1 MPPSLPQSSAPAPR
15 SFCSQPLQP
24 VGSQKPESPSRDTL
38 TGAHLSQACLWAD
51 VDFVLGQN
59 QVPIPGEGVPPPLCK
74 PGPPLQ
80 QGKTGLLPRAG
91 TVGLV
96 LAANSGTCSAG
107 PAPGSPVV
115 TEGPAPCPGPQ
126 QMVHWGR
133 HPPHSR
139 GLCRCTRPKV
149 LGAPRNCF
157 GIMRLTRG
165 GPCTP
170 SPQPGTG
177 DAGSAWEELGF
188 RSESRLMEG
197 SCLWA
202 GC

>member
-1 MPPSLPQSSAPAPR
+1 MDGIPDISAAVGLPGAFQHPQTRGNTHMPPPLPPSSAPTPR

-38 TGAHLSQACLWAD
+38 PGAHLSQACLWTD
-51 VDFVLGQN
+51 VDFVHGQN

-96 LAANSGTCSAG
+96 LAANSGTCSDG

-115 TEGPAPCPGPQ
+115 TQRGQLPALAHSRWSTGVGILHTPVASAGAPDPRSWGPQ
-126 QMVHWGR
+126 E
-133 HPPHSR
+133 
-139 GLCRCTRPKV
+139 T
-149 LGAPRNCF
+149 A
-157 GIMRLTRG
+157 
-165 GPCTP
+165 
-170 SPQPGTG
+170 
-177 DAGSAWEELGF
+177 SA
-188 RSESRLMEG
+188 
-197 SCLWA
+197 SCA
-202 GC
+202 